1 MSTHALKSLD
11 REMTGSI
18 ILVQSETRGM
28 KDIDTLKFVRHTE
41 LDVFVPYYLSFEL
54 SSDVWICIDCFGTPP
69 TSQGR

>member
-54 SSDVWICIDCFGTPP
+54 SSDV
-69 TSQGR
+69 